1 MKKDNLFIVLGTYI
15 FIEASQRSPGDRA
28 RLVSDWLAPNKAAC
42 LQFWYHMY
50 GRHIGELNIIIKT
63 NKSEK
68 LVWRQGRKDH
78 GDKWIFAQ
86 TPIQYDSP
94 YKVSITQTVGFMQN
108 FAIFGLEQE
117 QCKRMRGSFQSIN

>member
-1 MKKDNLFIVLGTYI
+1 MNKDNVFIVLGTYI

-50 GRHIGELNIIIKT
+50 GRHIGELNIILKT
-63 NKSEK
+63 SKSER

-94 YKVSITQTVGFMQN
+94 YKVSINANRRFYVGFPYFWTGARAVQKN
-108 FAIFGLEQE
+108 AW
-117 QCKRMRGSFQSIN
+117 FQSIN